1 MKRFESL
8 PAIDAANLPAAHARV
23 VRKLLA
29 DLITASEREKGY
41 YAPGEDGFVALLERG
56 DPEEQWL
63 DIFGWAL
70 PEAQFEEVTRENGCF
85 VATILNN
92 GYGVSLVIPDEP
104 WLDAAVRTLLAREL
118 SPQPGGMVCE

>member
-8 PAIDAANLPAAHARV
+8 TDIGSADLPEAQARV
-23 VRKLLA
+23 VRKILT

-41 YAPGEDGFVALLERG
+41 YSPREDGFVALLEKD

-63 DIFGWAL
+63 GVFGWAL
-70 PEAQFEEVTRENGCF
+70 PEAQFEEVSREGGCF

-92 GYGVSLVIPDEP
+92 DYGISLIIPDEP
-104 WLDAAVRTLLAREL
+104 WLDAAVRNLLERVSAPE
-118 SPQPGGMVCE
+118 PGGIVCE